1 MKRFI
6 ALIVLSVPMVVI
18 SFGSDLRSYYDQLA
32 HEHTARAI
40 AFAARRTERLGI
52 ALVDSL
58 D

>member
-1 MKRFI
+1 MKRFT
-6 ALIVLSVPMVVI
+6 ALIVLSVLMVVI

-32 HEHTARAI
+32 HEHTTRAI
-40 AFAARRTERLGI
+40 AVAARRIARLGI